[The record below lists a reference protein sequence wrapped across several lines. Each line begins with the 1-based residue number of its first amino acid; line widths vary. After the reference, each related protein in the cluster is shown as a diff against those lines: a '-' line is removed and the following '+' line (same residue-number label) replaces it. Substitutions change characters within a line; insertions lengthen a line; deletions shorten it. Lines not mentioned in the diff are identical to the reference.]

1 MLGEDSYNP
10 NCSQPPFSKGP
21 EGTLLGFWKQIRNE
35 GNQLEEFH
43 LKTVCSRPRLILLSL
58 SIFGLGIWDGKEGAW
73 VGVGWG
79 GQAPDFWTGVG
90 E

>member
-1 MLGEDSYNP
+1 VLGEDSYNP

-43 LKTVCSRPRLILLSL
+43 LKTVCSRPAQR
-58 SIFGLGIWDGKEGAW
+58 GTVYKKAKQTNKQKT
-73 VGVGWG
+73 V
-79 GQAPDFWTGVG
+79 TTKH
-90 E
+90 